1 VVFFFVLK
9 DVAMANRLYVG
20 NLPWSCTGDELRS
33 LFSQHGRVVSAEVVM
48 DRETGRSRGFA
59 FVEMGS
65 DQDCQTAINALH
77 EFSLAGRPLVVNEA
91 RERQPRSSNGMG
103 GASRAPRGGGYS
115 QRPGGRYEDA
125 Y

>member
-1 VVFFFVLK
+1 
-9 DVAMANRLYVG
+9 MANRLYVG
-20 NLPWSCTGDELRS
+20 NLPWSCTADELRS

-65 DQDCQTAINALH
+65 SEDCQAAIGALH
-77 EFSLAGRPLVVNEA
+77 EFALGGRPLVVNEA
-91 RERQPRSSNGMG
+91 RERQPRASHYGA
-103 GASRAPRGGGYS
+103 GASRGGYS
-115 QRPGGRYEDA
+115 SRQGGRYEDA